1 MDTPRKK
8 SEPDI
13 LVVDDTPANLRLLVD
28 MLKVKGYKA
37 RPVTSGLLALQA
49 ARQLPPD
56 LILLDINMPDM
67 DGYEVCKRLKRDETL
82 KEIPV
87 VFISALNE
95 TIDKVKAFTTGGVD
109 YVTKPFQFQ
118 EVEARISAHL
128 RLRHLQ
134 LELEKHNHH
143 LEELV
148 EEKIR
153 EISRSQMATIIALAK
168 LAESRDTDTGAHLE
182 RVQAYCAVLAS
193 KLAERPSF
201 RPIITPAYT
210 ENLVCASS
218 LHDIGKV
225 GIPDSILLKPGTLT
239 PEEYT
244 VMKEHTLIG
253 ARTLETVHDRYPNNA
268 FITMGIE
275 IARCH
280 HERWDGKGYPDGLA
294 GERIPLSARI
304 MCLADV
310 YDALRSKRVYKD
322 ADSEEKTFEIIAS
335 ETGKQF
341 DPAVQESFCETKAE
355 FAAIRSRIND

>member
-1 MDTPRKK
+1 MPREKT
-8 SEPDI
+8 EPDI
-13 LVVDDTPANLRLLVD
+13 IVVDDTPANLRLLVS
-28 MLKVKGYKA
+28 MLKARGYKA

-49 ARQLPPD
+49 ARHLPPD
-56 LILLDINMPDM
+56 LILLDINMPGM

-87 VFISALNE
+87 IFISALSE
-95 TIDKVKAFTTGGVD
+95 TVDKVKAFTTGGVD
-109 YVTKPFQFQ
+109 YVTKPFQFE
-118 EVEARISAHL
+118 EVEARVSAHL
-128 RLRHLQ
+128 RLRSLQ
-134 LELEKHNHH
+134 LELEKYSHH

-153 EISRSQMATIIALAK
+153 EISRSQMATILALAK

-193 KLAERPSF
+193 KLAERPSL
-201 RPIITPAYT
+201 RSVITPAYT

-225 GIPDSILLKPGTLT
+225 GVPDSILLKSSSLT
-239 PEEYT
+239 PEEYA

-253 ARTLETVHDRYPNNA
+253 ARTLEAVHDQYPDNA

-275 IARCH
+275 IARWH
-280 HERWDGKGYPDGLA
+280 HERWDGKGYPDGLS

-304 MCLADV
+304 MCLVDV
-310 YDALRSKRVYKD
+310 YDALTSKRIYKG
-322 ADSEEKTFEIIAS
+322 ADSEQKTCEIIEG

-341 DPAVQESFCETKAE
+341 DPAVQESFCAAEAE
-355 FAAIRSRIND
+355 FAAIRSRING